1 MAEKRGETEKMVYD
15 FNTAG
20 VLEVYMPRLKD
31 WYRVTATE
39 FRSFNG
45 KRRISEP
52 TKIILGKVDVETITY
67 DYFGP
72 VYKYG
77 TNSIVEYVES
87 GSIEE
92 SEVYKIRKSISENRR

>member
-31 WYRVTATE
+31 WYRVTASE

-52 TKIILGKVDVETITY
+52 TEVILGKVDIETKTY